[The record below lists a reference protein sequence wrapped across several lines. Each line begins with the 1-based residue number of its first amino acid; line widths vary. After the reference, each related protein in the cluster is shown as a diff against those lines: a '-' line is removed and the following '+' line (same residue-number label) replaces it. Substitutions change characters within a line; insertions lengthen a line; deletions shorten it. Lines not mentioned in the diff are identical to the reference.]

1 MQRLVQPREILP
13 LRHRQVSDEIQ
24 KFLRAVNSYPDC
36 FAKKP
41 SLSFQ
46 QHLVRVFESPDGR
59 RRQG

>member
-1 MQRLVQPREILP
+1 MQHHVQPRENLP
-13 LRHRQVSDEIQ
+13 LRNRQVADEIQ

-46 QHLVRVFESPDGR
+46 QHLVRVFESPTAR